1 MGFVRSLPQRLHFGS
16 TADQSD
22 QFSHTVRL
30 RISPTQLTK
39 RTRRPERVFDC
50 RIDTKLLKDRKIE
63 RRRALSDRLHL
74 RGYGGC
80 QN

>member
-22 QFSHTVRL
+22 QFSHAVRL
-30 RISPTQLTK
+30 RISPIQVSK
-39 RTRRPERVFDC
+39 RICRPGRVFDC
-50 RIDTKLLKDRKIE
+50 RIDTKLLKNRRIE

-74 RGYGGC
+74 RGYGRC